1 MFLALNV
8 VRGYTKKPRGKP
20 EYTRPVYLKKGQTI
34 IDFARDI
41 HKDFAENLK
50 FARIW
55 GEGKYDGQSV
65 DRDHVVNDGDVIE
78 LHL

>member
-1 MFLALNV
+1 MRA
-8 VRGYTKKPRGKP
+8 YTKTPGKQP
-20 EYTRPVYLKKGQTI
+20 DFNSPVYLKRGMTVL
-34 IDFARDI
+34 DFAREI

-65 DRDHVVNDGDVIE
+65 NRDHQVNDGDVIE
-78 LHL
+78 LHI

>member
-1 MFLALNV
+1 V
-8 VRGYTKKPRGKP
+8 VRAYTKKPGKEP
-20 EYTRPVYLKKGQTI
+20 EYNQPVYLKKGQTV

-55 GEGKYDGQSV
+55 GEGKYDGQNV
-65 DRDHVVNDGDVIE
+65 ERIHVVNDGDVIE
-78 LHL
+78 LHI